1 MMKDTSELYKIVTSA
16 LRETIR
22 QSTEQGLLEKFNI
35 EPENADYL
43 STRVTVKAIDG
54 GALDEMFDQLIKS
67 WILSNI
73 EKVSEILEEA
83 K

>member
-1 MMKDTSELYKIVTSA
+1 MKDTSELYKIVTSA